1 MIKLQGVFP
10 PLTTCFDHAGN
21 LYRTKVLHNVARFND
36 VGLAGYVVAGSTG
49 ESPLLSFD
57 ERVQVYEWVRE
68 ARAEGKLL
76 IAGTASESVSETVA
90 LVNRAADIGYDAAL
104 VLGPRYY
111 RNLMHRPD
119 TQSIFYRSIADSAKI
134 PVLLYNFPNVT
145 GYDLQ
150 SKQSPHFRS
159 IRTLR
164 A

>member
-1 MIKLQGVFP
+1 MGIV
-10 PLTTCFDHAGN
+10 
-21 LYRTKVLHNVARFND
+21 
-36 VGLAGYVVAGSTG
+36 
-49 ESPLLSFD
+49 
-57 ERVQVYEWVRE
+57 E

-76 IAGTASESVSETVA
+76 IAGTASESVSETVV

-145 GYDLQ
+145 GYDLPVKTIAALSEHPNIAGMKDSSGNIDKLVETIKAVKRGFNVLSGSGTTFWKNVEERCPQ
-150 SKQSPHFRS
+150 GALAECRLPV
-159 IRTLR
+159 
-164 A
+164 